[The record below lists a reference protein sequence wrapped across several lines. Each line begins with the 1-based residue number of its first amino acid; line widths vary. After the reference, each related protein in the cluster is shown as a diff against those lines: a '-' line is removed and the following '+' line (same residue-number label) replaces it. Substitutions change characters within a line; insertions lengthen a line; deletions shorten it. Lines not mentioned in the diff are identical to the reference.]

1 MPRGRRRGEQGV
13 GEEEE
18 DEEGGD
24 FKFSFVF
31 FL

>member
-13 GEEEE
+13 GEGEE
-18 DEEGGD
+18 DLEGGN